1 MQEIRP
7 LPPFRV
13 ATPGVAPSPTARA
26 AREAAPRTDGLDL
39 QGLPP
44 LQTPKKAVT
53 VLAESFG
60 YAEFPQASP
69 DGKHVIFNVVGDY
82 DTSQMIRM
90 KADGSDK
97 RALLTGERVR
107 ARDLPEFLEAH
118 RGRIDEQGTWTA
130 DGRSVYYRT
139 NSGGHFSIARFDL
152 DDASAR
158 TVVQLPE
165 MNLKHPVETAEGY
178 ILGYGGPPDAT
189 YKTSEQYSDIFV
201 ADPRTGQVE
210 FLTHSDGTVSYKHPS
225 AMKGAILAHVEP
237 KQGED
242 PKADLVAL
250 DPAGGPERNL
260 TSTPDSDERHPFY
273 NPRVDL
279 VAYHSDDS
287 GDKNLWLATPDF
299 DRRVQLTFYGKPAQS
314 PSWSPDGQTLYFVK
328 KDARQPEGEPFY
340 KRQADIR
347 ALDVPKALKD
357 LHAQARERCREL
369 EKDGASESLQAA
381 AREALEDYRF
391 FLERALGTES
401 ES

>member
-1 MQEIRP
+1 MSEIRP
-7 LPPFRV
+7 LLPFCV
-13 ATPGVAPSPTARA
+13 STPGVAPPPTAPA
-26 AREAAPRTDGLDL
+26 PQEAAPRPDRVDL

-69 DGKHVIFNVVGDY
+69 DGRHVLFNVVGDY
-82 DTSQMIRM
+82 DTSQMILM
-90 KADGSDK
+90 KADGSEK

-107 ARDLPEFLEAH
+107 ARDLPEFLASQ

-130 DGRSVYYRT
+130 DGRSVLYRT
-139 NSGGHFSIARFDL
+139 NSQGQFSIARFDL
-152 DDASAR
+152 EDSSAR
-158 TVVQLPE
+158 TVVHLPE
-165 MNLKHPVETAEGY
+165 MNLKHPVETSEGY

-189 YKTSEQYSDIFV
+189 YKTSERYSDIFL
-201 ADPRTGQVE
+201 ADPRTGQIE
-210 FLTHSDGTVSYKHPS
+210 FLTHSDGSVSYKHPS
-225 AMKGAILAHVEP
+225 QMKGAILAHVEP
-237 KQGED
+237 KKGED

-250 DPAGGPERNL
+250 DPKGGAERNL
-260 TSTPDSDERHPFY
+260 TRTPDSDERHPFY
-273 NPRVDL
+273 NPRIDL

-299 DRRVQLTFYGKPAQS
+299 ERRVQVTFYGKPAQS

-347 ALDVPKALKD
+347 ALDLPKALKD
-357 LHAQARERCREL
+357 LCSQARERCHQL
-369 EKDGASESLQAA
+369 EKEGAPETLQAA

-391 FLERALGTES
+391 FLERSRTAGAQD
-401 ES
+401 

>member
-1 MQEIRP
+1 MSEIRP

-13 ATPGVAPSPTARA
+13 ATPGVAPSPTAQA
-26 AREAAPRTDGLDL
+26 PREAAPRPDGLDL

-44 LQTPKKAVT
+44 MQTPKKAVT

-60 YAEFPQASP
+60 YVEFPQASP
-69 DGKHVIFNVVGDY
+69 DGRHVVFNVVGDY
-82 DTSQMIRM
+82 DTSQMILM

-97 RALLTGERVR
+97 RALLTGEKVR
-107 ARDLPEFLEAH
+107 ARDLPEFLAAH

-130 DGRSVYYRT
+130 DGRSVYYRS
-139 NSGGHFSIARFDL
+139 NSEGPFSIARFDL
-152 DDASAR
+152 DDSSAR
-158 TVVQLPE
+158 TVVHLPE
-165 MNLKHPVETAEGY
+165 MNLKHPVETPEGY

-189 YKTSEQYSDIFV
+189 YKTSEKYSDIFL

-225 AMKGAILAHVEP
+225 AMKGAILAHAEP

-250 DPAGGPERNL
+250 DPAGGTERNL
-260 TSTPDSDERHPFY
+260 TRTPDSDERHPFY
-273 NPRVDL
+273 NPRIDL

-299 DRRVQLTFYGKPAQS
+299 ERRIQVTFYGKPAQS

-328 KDARQPEGEPFY
+328 KDARQPEGDPFY

-347 ALDVPKALKD
+347 ALDVPKALKE
-357 LHAQARERCREL
+357 LHSQARERCHQL
-369 EKDGASESLQAA
+369 EKDGAHESLQAA
-381 AREALEDYRF
+381 ARESLEDYRF
-391 FLERALGTES
+391 FLERSRSTAPEN
-401 ES
+401 